1 MLSYLNVKAS
11 LEGLVV
17 IKDDR
22 LPERKIPLRETPL
35 PRYVLPYRGLLGIT
49 LIALFWSASWLKL
62 GILGHYSFFPLWL
75 GYILTIEGLVLRR
88 TGTSLIQRN
97 PWTFAGMFVIATPFW
112 WFFEGVNQ
120 FTENWRYLGNEDR
133 STTHFILFSSWAFSI
148 VVPAVLETAEF
159 LSSVRFMDRL
169 NTGPLVKPSKRFITG
184 AVVIGVVCLI
194 ALVIWPRYAFP
205 VTWLGVFF
213 ILDPINYLQGRPSV
227 LSAVK
232 HGEWRLPWSLALGAL
247 ICGFFWEMWNFH
259 AIPKWEYDIAFFEF
273 WHIFEMPLL
282 GYGGYLPFGLE
293 TFAAYHFFAGIL
305 GWSKGA
311 LYPGDEHRQ
320 PFKHMSGSYRA

>member
-1 MLSYLNVKAS
+1 MLSYLDVKAS

-17 IKDDR
+17 IRDDR
-22 LPERKIPLRETPL
+22 LPERRIPFRKTPL

-49 LIALFWSASWLKL
+49 LIGFFWSASWLKL
-62 GILGHYSFFPLWL
+62 GLFGHYSFFPLWL

-169 NTGPLVKPSKRFITG
+169 NTCLLYTSPS
-184 AVVIGVVCLI
+184 
-194 ALVIWPRYAFP
+194 PRDR
-205 VTWLGVFF
+205 T
-213 ILDPINYLQGRPSV
+213 RSRMPS
-227 LSAVK
+227 SA
-232 HGEWRLPWSLALGAL
+232 
-247 ICGFFWEMWNFH
+247 
-259 AIPKWEYDIAFFEF
+259 
-273 WHIFEMPLL
+273 
-282 GYGGYLPFGLE
+282 
-293 TFAAYHFFAGIL
+293 
-305 GWSKGA
+305 
-311 LYPGDEHRQ
+311 
-320 PFKHMSGSYRA
+320 

>member
-1 MLSYLNVKAS
+1 MLSNFDVKAS

-17 IKDDR
+17 IWGGR
-22 LPERKIPLRETPL
+22 LPDRRIPLREKPL
-35 PRYVLPYRGLLGIT
+35 PRYVLPYRGLLGIA
-49 LIALFWSASWLKL
+49 LIALFWTASWLKL
-62 GILGHYSFFPLWL
+62 GLLGHYSFFPLWL
-75 GYILTIEGLVLRR
+75 GYILTLEGLVLRR

-97 PWTFAGMFVIATPFW
+97 TWTFAGMFVIATPFW

-133 STTHFILFSSWAFSI
+133 STAHFILFSSWAFSI
-148 VVPAVLETAEF
+148 VVPAVLETAEY
-159 LSSVRFMDRL
+159 LRSIRFIDKMS
-169 NTGPLVKPSKRFITG
+169 TGPLISPSRTFITG
-184 AVVIGVVCLI
+184 AILTGVICLI

-227 LSAVK
+227 LASVQ
-232 HGEWRLPWSLALGAL
+232 HGDWRLPWSLALGAL
-247 ICGFFWEMWNFH
+247 IGGFFWEMWNFN
-259 AIPKWEYDIAFFEF
+259 AVPKWEYDIAFFEF
-273 WHIFEMPLL
+273 VHIFEMPIL

-311 LYPGDEHRQ
+311 LSPEDERKRQ
-320 PFKHMSGSYRA
+320 DAYQSASKQA